1 MNRTRSILLPATVVV
16 IAACGDTGSEYNV
29 VGELAS
35 DRLEL
40 IAEVNEPIL
49 EILVAEGET
58 VTTGQLILRQDDSR
72 AQARLAEAD
81 AAVRQTQA
89 RLDELV
95 RGPRQEQISQARA
108 NLDGAT
114 RDATFRQA
122 EFVRAKD
129 LLARELGSQEFYD
142 RTKASLDAAN
152 ANLEVRRAQL
162 QELLAGT
169 TVEELAQAEQALKQA
184 EARRDNARIDV
195 DRHQLRAPAD
205 GLFDSRLFEPGERPA
220 AGQPVAVMLAGEQP
234 HARVYVPEN
243 LRARVSPGLE
253 AEIHVDGLDA
263 PVQGRVRWV
272 ASEAAFTPYFALT
285 EHDRGRLTFLAKV
298 DVMDDRDR
306 LPDGVPVEV
315 ELLLE
320 DRTR

>member
-1 MNRTRSILLPATVVV
+1 MNRIQGILIAAAALM
-16 IAACGDTGSEYNV
+16 IAACGDTPSDNRV

-40 IAEVNEPIL
+40 IAETNEPIV

-58 VTTGQLILRQDDSR
+58 VTAGQLILRQDESR

-81 AAVRQTQA
+81 AAAQQAKA

-114 RDATFRQA
+114 RDVTFRET
-122 EFVRAKD
+122 EFQRVKD
-129 LLARELGSQEFYD
+129 LLAKELASPESHD
-142 RTKASLDAAN
+142 RAKAQLDAAN
-152 ANLEVRRAQL
+152 ANLDLRRAQL

-169 TVEELAQAEQALKQA
+169 TVEELAQAEQALRQA
-184 EARRDNARIDV
+184 EARRDNALIDLE
-195 DRHQLRAPAD
+195 RHRLHAPAD
-205 GLFDSRLFEPGERPA
+205 GLFDSRLFEPGERPS
-220 AGQPVAVMLAGEQP
+220 AGQPVAVMLGGEQP
-234 HARVYVPEN
+234 FARIYVPER
-243 LRARVSPGLE
+243 LRVQVSAGLA
-253 AEIHVDGLDA
+253 AEIFVDGLDT
-263 PVQGRVRWV
+263 PVPGRVRWV

-285 EHDRGRLTFLAKV
+285 ERDRGRLTFLAKV
-298 DVMDDRDR
+298 DIAEDRDR

-315 ELLLE
+315 ELLLA
-320 DRTR
+320 DGVR

>member
-1 MNRTRSILLPATVVV
+1 MHRLRSILFPISALL
-16 IAACGDTGSEYNV
+16 IAACSDTTRENFV

-49 EILVAEGET
+49 EFLVAEGEN
-58 VTTGQLILRQDDSR
+58 VTAGQLILRQDDSR
-72 AQARLAEAD
+72 AQARLAESD
-81 AAVRQTQA
+81 AAVQQAKA

-114 RDATFRQA
+114 RDASFRET
-122 EFVRAKD
+122 EFQRARD
-129 LLARELGSQEFYD
+129 LLAKELASPEFHD
-142 RTKASLDAAN
+142 RAKANLDTAN
-152 ANLEVRRAQL
+152 ANLDLRRAQL

-169 TVEELAQAEQALKQA
+169 TVEELAQAEQALLQA
-184 EARRDNARIDV
+184 EARRDSAQIDV
-195 DRHQLRAPAD
+195 DRHSLHAPAD
-205 GLFDSRLFEPGERPA
+205 GLFDSRLFEPGERPG
-220 AGQPVAVMLAGEQP
+220 AGQPVAVVLGGKQP
-234 HARVYVPEN
+234 FARIYVPEH
-243 LRARVSPGLE
+243 LRVRVSPGIA
-253 AEIHVDGLDA
+253 AEIRVDGLDV
-263 PVQGRVRWV
+263 PVSGRVRWV

-298 DVMDDRDR
+298 DITEDRDR

-315 ELLLE
+315 ELRLG
-320 DRTR
+320 DGTR

>member
-1 MNRTRSILLPATVVV
+1 M
-16 IAACGDTGSEYNV
+16 IAACGDTPGDNRV

-58 VTTGQLILRQDDSR
+58 VTAGQVILRQDDSR

-95 RGPRQEQISQARA
+95 RGPRQELISQARA
-108 NLDGAT
+108 NLDGAS
-114 RDATFRQA
+114 RDATFRQT
-122 EFVRAKD
+122 EFQRAKD
-129 LLARELGSQEFYD
+129 LLERELASPEFHD
-142 RTKASLDAAN
+142 RARANLDTAN

-169 TVEELAQAEQALKQA
+169 TVEELAQAEQALLQA
-184 EARRDNARIDV
+184 EARRDNALIDV

-205 GLFDSRLFEPGERPA
+205 GLFDSRLFEPGERPS
-220 AGQPVAVMLAGEQP
+220 AGQPVAVMLGGEQP
-234 HARVYVPEN
+234 FARIYVPER
-243 LRARVSPGLE
+243 LRVHVSAGLA
-253 AEIHVDGLDA
+253 AEILVDGLDA
-263 PVQGRVRWV
+263 PVSGRVRWV

-285 EHDRGRLTFLAKV
+285 ERDRGRLTFLAKV
-298 DVMDDRDR
+298 DVAEDRDR

-315 ELLLE
+315 ELLLA
-320 DRTR
+320 DGAR

>member
-1 MNRTRSILLPATVVV
+1 MNRIRSLLLPATALL
-16 IAACGDTGSEYNV
+16 IAACADGENDNLM

-49 EILVAEGET
+49 EILVAEGAI
-58 VTTGQLILRQDDSR
+58 VTAGQVILRQDDSR
-72 AQARLAEAD
+72 AQARLAEAE
-81 AAVRQTQA
+81 AAARQAQA

-114 RDATFRQA
+114 RDMTFRQT
-122 EFVRAKD
+122 ELQRAKD
-129 LLARELGSQEFYD
+129 LLARELASPEFHD
-142 RTKASLDAAN
+142 RAKANLDAAN
-152 ANLEVRRAQL
+152 ANLDLRRAQL

-169 TVEELAQAEQALKQA
+169 TVEELAQAEQSFRQA
-184 EARRDNARIDV
+184 EARRDAAQIDV
-195 DRHQLRAPAD
+195 DRHLLRAPAD

-220 AGQPVAVMLAGEQP
+220 AGQPVAIMLGGEQP
-234 HARVYVPEN
+234 YARIYVPEH
-243 LRARVSPGLE
+243 LRVQVSPGLA
-253 AEIHVDGLDA
+253 AEIHIDGLDT
-263 PVQGRVRWV
+263 PIPGRVRWV

-285 EHDRGRLTFLAKV
+285 ERDRGRLTFLAKV
-298 DVMDDRDR
+298 DITEDRDR

-315 ELLLE
+315 EMLLG
-320 DRTR
+320 DGAR

>member
-1 MNRTRSILLPATVVV
+1 MNRIWSLLVPATTLLV
-16 IAACGDTGSEYNV
+16 AACADTESENRI

-40 IAEVNEPIL
+40 IAEVNEPII
-49 EILVAEGET
+49 EVVVAEGEA
-58 VTTGQLILRQDDSR
+58 VTTGQIILRQDDSR
-72 AQARLAEAD
+72 AQARLAETD
-81 AAVRQTQA
+81 AAVQQAQA

-114 RDATFRQA
+114 RDANFRKT

-129 LLARELGSQEFYD
+129 LLERELGSQEFHD
-142 RTKASLDAAN
+142 RTKAQLDAAN
-152 ANLEVRRAQL
+152 ANLDLRRAQL

-169 TVEELAQAEQALKQA
+169 TVEELAQAEQSLKQA

-195 DRHQLRAPAD
+195 DRHVLRAPAD
-205 GLFDSRLFEPGERPA
+205 GLFDSRLYEPGERPA
-220 AGQPVAVMLAGEQP
+220 AGQPVAIVLGGEQP
-234 HARVYVPEN
+234 YARIYLPEH
-243 LRARVSPGLE
+243 LRVGVAPGL
-253 AEIHVDGLDA
+253 AAKIHVDGLDT
-263 PVQGRVRWV
+263 PIPGRVRWV

-285 EHDRGRLTFLAKV
+285 ERDRGRLTFLAKV
-298 DVMDDRDR
+298 DITEDRDR

-315 ELLLE
+315 EILLG
-320 DRTR
+320 DGAR

>member
-1 MNRTRSILLPATVVV
+1 MNRIRGILIPAAALVT
-16 IAACGDTGSEYNV
+16 AACADPISESRI

-40 IAEVNEPIL
+40 VAEVNEPIL
-49 EILVAEGET
+49 EIFVAEGET
-58 VTTGQLILRQDDSR
+58 VTAGQLILRQDDSR

-81 AAVRQTQA
+81 GAVQQAQA

-114 RDATFRQA
+114 RDATFRQT

-129 LLARELGSQEFYD
+129 LLKRELASPEFHD
-142 RTKASLDAAN
+142 RAKANLDNAN
-152 ANLEVRRAQL
+152 ANLDLRRAQL

-169 TVEELAQAEQALKQA
+169 TVEELAQAEQSLKQA
-184 EARRDNARIDV
+184 EARRDNALIDV
-195 DRHQLRAPAD
+195 ERHRLRAPAD

-220 AGQPVAVMLAGEQP
+220 AGQPVAVMLGGEQP
-234 HARVYVPEN
+234 FARVYVPES
-243 LRARVSPGLE
+243 LRVHVSPGLA

-263 PVQGRVRWV
+263 PVPGRVRWV

-285 EHDRGRLTFLAKV
+285 ERDRGRLTFLAKV
-298 DVMDDRDR
+298 DVTENRNR

-315 ELLLE
+315 ELLLT
-320 DRTR
+320 DSAR

>member
-58 VTTGQLILRQDDSR
+58 VTAGQLILRQDDAR

-81 AAVRQTQA
+81 AAVQQAQA

-114 RDATFRQA
+114 RNATFRQT

-152 ANLEVRRAQL
+152 ANLELRRAQL

-169 TVEELAQAEQALKQA
+169 TVEELAQAEQALKQT

-220 AGQPVAVMLAGEQP
+220 AGQPVAVMLGGEQP
-234 HARVYVPEN
+234 FARIYVPES
-243 LRARVSPGLE
+243 LRVRVSPGLA
-253 AEIHVDGLDA
+253 AEIHVDGLDT
-263 PVQGRVRWV
+263 PVPGRVRWV

-298 DVMDDRDR
+298 DVVEDRDR

-315 ELLLE
+315 ELLVE
-320 DRTR
+320 DRAR

>member
-1 MNRTRSILLPATVVV
+1 MNRIWRFLLPATTLL
-16 IAACGDTGSEYNV
+16 IAACADPVDKNYI

-40 IAEVNEPIL
+40 IAEFNEPIL

-58 VTTGQLILRQDDSR
+58 VTAGQLILRQDDSR

-81 AAVRQTQA
+81 AAVQQAQA

-108 NLDGAT
+108 NLDGAV
-114 RDATFRQA
+114 RDAKFRQT

-129 LLARELGSQEFYD
+129 LLARELASAEFHD
-142 RTKASLDAAN
+142 RAQANLDAAN
-152 ANLEVRRAQL
+152 ANLDLRRAQL

-169 TVEELAQAEQALKQA
+169 TVEELAQAEHSLEQAN
-184 EARRDNARIDV
+184 ARRDNARIDV
-195 DRHQLRAPAD
+195 DRHRLRAPAD

-220 AGQPVAVMLAGEQP
+220 AGQPVAVMLGGEQP
-234 HARVYVPEN
+234 FARIYVPEN
-243 LRARVSPGLE
+243 LRVRVSPGLA
-253 AEIHVDGLDA
+253 AEIHVDGLA
-263 PVQGRVRWV
+263 TPVPGRVRWV

-298 DVMDDRDR
+298 DVMEDRDR

-315 ELLLE
+315 DLLLG
-320 DRTR
+320 DRAR

>member
-1 MNRTRSILLPATVVV
+1 MNRIRTIIWLATALL
-16 IAACGDTGSEYNV
+16 IAACGDTASEFNV

-58 VTTGQLILRQDDSR
+58 VTAGQVVLRQDDSR

-81 AAVRQTQA
+81 AAAQQAQA

-114 RDATFRQA
+114 RDVTFRET
-122 EFVRAKD
+122 EFERARD
-129 LLARELGSQEFYD
+129 LLARELGSQEFHD
-142 RTKASLDAAN
+142 RTRANLDAAN
-152 ANLEVRRAQL
+152 ANVDLRRAQL

-169 TVEELAQAEQALKQA
+169 TVEELAQAEHALEQA

-195 DRHQLRAPAD
+195 DRHLLRAPAD

-220 AGQPVAVMLAGEQP
+220 AGQPVAVMLGGEQP
-234 HARVYVPEN
+234 FARIYVPES
-243 LRARVSPGLE
+243 LRVRVSPGLA
-253 AEIHVDGLDA
+253 AEIHVDGLDT
-263 PVQGRVRWV
+263 PVPGRVRWV

-285 EHDRGRLTFLAKV
+285 EHDRGRLTYLAKV
-298 DVMDDRDR
+298 DVVEDRDR

-315 ELLLE
+315 ELLVE
-320 DRTR
+320 DRAR

>member
-1 MNRTRSILLPATVVV
+1 MNRIRPTLWLATALM
-16 IAACGDTGSEYNV
+16 IAACGDTASEYNV

-58 VTTGQLILRQDDSR
+58 VTAGQLILRQDDAR

-81 AAVRQTQA
+81 AAMQQAQA

-114 RDATFRQA
+114 RDVTFRET
-122 EFVRAKD
+122 EFERARD
-129 LLARELGSQEFYD
+129 LLDRELGSQEFHD
-142 RTKASLDAAN
+142 RTKANLDAAN
-152 ANLEVRRAQL
+152 ANLELRRAQL

-169 TVEELAQAEQALKQA
+169 TVEELAQAEHALKQA

-195 DRHQLRAPAD
+195 DRHLFRAPAD
-205 GLFDSRLFEPGERPA
+205 GLFDSRLFEPGERPI
-220 AGQPVAVMLAGEQP
+220 AGQPVAVMLGGQQP
-234 HARVYVPEN
+234 FARIYVPEN
-243 LRARVSPGLE
+243 LRVRVSPGLA
-253 AEIHVDGLDA
+253 AEIHVDGLDK
-263 PVQGRVRWV
+263 PVPGRVRWV

-298 DVMDDRDR
+298 DVMEDRDR

-315 ELLLE
+315 ELLVE
-320 DRTR
+320 DRAR